1 MRVLTLTDINKPI
14 ELVNEITGTVALREL
29 YIWPGWFKPKTNVLF
44 SYNLKS
50 KGRGSLEL
58 VLVEQGKTYT
68 FSDIQNL
75 IRQHL
80 DRDSDNSV
88 NIFYNAGRVTLMVD
102 VKMDPKFNIGSISF
116 SDELLEMLKL
126 PKKQDYQGITPGML
140 VEESDIRLTL
150 SDAGLLYFKCAQ
162 VDDTTTYENNMRSD
176 IIAIVPLEF
185 STSNDKMIRYHDSK
199 PLFFNLDPHQTHF
212 KLKFSITD
220 EQGVELPIHKV
231 VCSILN
237 K

>member
-1 MRVLTLTDINKPI
+1 MRVFTLTDINKPI

-50 KGRGSLEL
+50 KGRDSLEL
-58 VLVEQGKTYT
+58 VHVEQGKTYT
-68 FSDIQNL
+68 FSDIQKL

-80 DRDSDNSV
+80 DRNSV

-116 SDELLEMLKL
+116 SDELLDMLKL

-185 STSNDKMIRYHDSK
+185 STSNDK
-199 PLFFNLDPHQTHF
+199 NF
-212 KLKFSITD
+212 KLNFSITD